1 MKTGSTKV
9 YRFTSLLL
17 VLLLSLCVMSA
28 CGGESGAA
36 EHVTHLSADAKTI
49 ADTVRAGADFSL
61 AQFTDSSD
69 ENSLFT
75 LMFDYGIEDDA
86 QNEALLDYALS
97 TLTGKESPAYFACV
111 RVKDGTD
118 PALIEA
124 IGKAMTEGY
133 AQTVINDM
141 HAYGTGDSVT
151 RAENYTL
158 HTYDNGLILTVY
170 DTNGNEA
177 ILSLV
182 DSACK

>member
-1 MKTGSTKV
+1 MKHIHAKV
-9 YRFTSLLL
+9 YRFTLLIL
-17 VLLLSLCVMSA
+17 AALLAGMLCTA
-28 CGGESGAA
+28 CGGTK

-49 ADTVRAGADFSL
+49 ADAVRAGADFSL
-61 AQFTDSSD
+61 AQFTDSTD

-75 LMFDYGIEDDA
+75 LMFDYGITEDD

-118 PALIEA
+118 PALIDA
-124 IGKAMTEGY
+124 IGKTMTDTF
-133 AQTVINDM
+133 AQGVITNM
-141 HAYGTGDSVT
+141 HEYGTGDSVA

-158 HTYDNGLILTVY
+158 HTYDNGVVLTVY
-170 DTNGNEA
+170 DTDGNEE

-182 DSACK
+182 DKVCK